1 VRKSPFV
8 DPFRGLE
15 HGPPPRYKGR
25 NLRRRHVSK
34 VPRRGLTLVFLATS
48 FVACSHPTGPSLSAT
63 ILTQSLVPTGSGV
76 SAASICCCHVVGTV
90 QNTSTIPVD
99 MILDW
104 SATDNVGNV
113 LGLATDFEKNV
124 SPGATTSYNAAG
136 IFASCSAVAQVTPQ
150 VTVYGL
156 YEPTNP

>member
-1 VRKSPFV
+1 MAVGFSC
-8 DPFRGLE
+8 GL
-15 HGPPPRYKGR
+15 
-25 NLRRRHVSK
+25 L
-34 VPRRGLTLVFLATS
+34 
-48 FVACSHPTGPSLSAT
+48 ACSHPTGPSLSAV
-63 ILTQSLVPTGSGV
+63 ILTQNLVPTGSGP

-90 QNTSTIPVD
+90 QNTSSIPVD
-99 MILDW
+99 LILDW

-113 LGLATDFEKNV
+113 LGLATDFEKNLG
-124 SPGATTSYNAAG
+124 PGNTASYNAAG